1 MHSCIFKG
9 RVIHHRLQPHKHR
22 FSYGL
27 FMMHLDLDE
36 LPSLFEKFRFWST
49 ERFALACFKRKDHY
63 GDPSLPLATSIR
75 DLVETR
81 TGKKHH
87 GPITLLTHL
96 RYFGYVM
103 NPVSFYYCWNDER
116 TQVETVIAEVHNT
129 PWGEQHCYVLDGEI
143 TQGKNRQFNFNKSF
157 HVSPFMNMDQ
167 EYAWYFNCPDE
178 RLHISMQS
186 FENEQHM
193 FTASMRLQSEPISQS
208 SLNRVMFNY
217 PLMTVKVIAAIYW
230 QALKLWW
237 KKTPFYEHPKHYS
250 GEGASL

>member
-1 MHSCIFKG
+1 M
-9 RVIHHRLQPHKHR
+9 
-22 FSYGL
+22 
-27 FMMHLDLDE
+27 
-36 LPSLFEKFRFWST
+36 T
-49 ERFALACFKRKDHY
+49 A
-63 GDPSLPLATSIR
+63 IR
-75 DLVETR
+75 ELVESR
-81 TGKKHH
+81 TGKKPT

-103 NPVSFYYCWNDER
+103 NPVSFYYCWNNER
-116 TQVETVIAEVHNT
+116 TRVETVVAEVHNT

-143 TQGKNRQFNFNKSF
+143 NPGGNRQFNFNKSF
-157 HVSPFMNMDQ
+157 HVSPFMGMDQ

-178 RLHISMQS
+178 RVHISMQS

-193 FTASMRLQSEPISQS
+193 FTASMRLQSQPISQS
-208 SLNRVMFNY
+208 SLNRVLFNY